1 MANSVERTSSQASSG
16 ASQLGSRTSLTVEST
31 GARRKVGAKTQAPP
45 TEFRFRNLGLEGEK
59 PNNMDVPRGHYLDIL
74 V

>member
-1 MANSVERTSSQASSG
+1 M
-16 ASQLGSRTSLTVEST
+16 TVET
-31 GARRKVGAKTQAPP
+31 AGARRKVGSKTQAPP
-45 TEFRFRNLGLEGEK
+45 SEFRFRNLGLEGEK